1 MSALYTIA
9 ETILKDKKYSS
20 KMLPDTAALEAAY
33 QTIQMDAR
41 SRQELTDA
49 MKRMTAPENP
59 NSVQQMKQ
67 WLSDN
72 GMEADSLGKKVVA
85 ELLKTAPPEL
95 AEVLTLR
102 QQLTKYSIRKYQAM
116 AKTVCSD
123 NRARGMFMFYG
134 ASRTGRFSGR
144 NIQL

>member
-1 MSALYTIA
+1 M
-9 ETILKDKKYSS
+9 
-20 KMLPDTAALEAAY
+20 
-33 QTIQMDAR
+33 
-41 SRQELTDA
+41 
-49 MKRMTAPENP
+49 
-59 NSVQQMKQ
+59 
-67 WLSDN
+67 
-72 GMEADSLGKKVVA
+72 
-85 ELLKTAPPEL
+85 APPEL